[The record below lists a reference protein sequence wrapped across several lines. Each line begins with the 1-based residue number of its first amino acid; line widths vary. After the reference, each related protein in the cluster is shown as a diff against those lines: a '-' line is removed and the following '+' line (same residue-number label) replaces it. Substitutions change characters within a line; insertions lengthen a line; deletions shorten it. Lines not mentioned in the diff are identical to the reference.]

1 MDLSQVKLI
10 IFDVGGVVYDQTSVG
25 RRVARELG
33 LSYRKFMEYAALS
46 GIQGLQLGLISQE
59 YFMKAFQHLYH
70 HRSPEDLWT
79 RFFHPVPI
87 PETIDAIERL
97 KKKFRVVA
105 GTNTIL
111 PHYEV
116 HMQRGDYGIFPKV
129 YASNILHL
137 AKPDPR
143 FYSHIIQAEAVSAAE
158 SLFIDDSIQ
167 NVETAVKLGIHAIL
181 FTGGK
186 ALQEAL
192 SSLLAVSFA
201 P

>member
-1 MDLSQVKLI
+1 VDHSQIKLV
-10 IFDVGGVVYDQTSVG
+10 IFDVGGVVYSQTSVG
-25 RRVARELG
+25 RLVAQELG
-33 LSYRKFMEYAALS
+33 LSYRKFMEYATLS

-59 YFMKAFQHLYH
+59 YYMKTFQHLYH

-79 RFFHPVPI
+79 RFFNPVPI
-87 PETIDAIERL
+87 PETIEVIDRL

-116 HMQRGDYGIFPKV
+116 HTQRGDYDIFPKV
-129 YASNILHL
+129 YASNIIHL

-143 FYSHIIQAEAVSAAE
+143 FYTHIIQSEAVSASE

-167 NVETAVKLGIHAIL
+167 NVETASKLGIHTIL
-181 FTGGK
+181 FTGGRE
-186 ALQEAL
+186 LQDAL
-192 SSLLAVSFA
+192 SPLLAV
-201 P
+201 